1 MAKNLAQQRRE
12 EIIRAAHKCFITRGF
27 HATGMADIAREFG
40 MSAGHIYNYFPSK
53 TAIIEEV
60 ISRGMEDFYKNSCAL
75 QESQDSYEKTL
86 EQVRRILS
94 GILKKERVTLSLEL
108 LAEASHN
115 PELEKVLRE
124 ADVKARTHLK
134 ELSNPNGNNA
144 KDWALVDMG
153 MATFEGIGLRY
164 LRNPD
169 MDFDAMKFLPSVFT
183 CHGRNSNKGS
193 KSLKPSRL
201 KSPLLKKQP
210 VSFSKAG
217 CFTSKTGNYFKSTAI
232 KMRDC

>member
-1 MAKNLAQQRRE
+1 MTKNLAQQRRE
-12 EIIRAAHKCFITRGF
+12 EIIRAAHKCFISRGF

-75 QESQDSYEKTL
+75 QESQESYEKTL
-86 EQVRRILS
+86 EQVRRVLS
-94 GILKKERVTLSLEL
+94 GFLKEERVALSLEL
-108 LAEASHN
+108 VAEASHD

-134 ELSNPNGNNA
+134 ELTNREGNSP
-144 KDWALVDMG
+144 KDWALIDMG
-153 MATFEGIGLRY
+153 MATFEGLGLRF

-169 MDFDAMKFLPSVFT
+169 LDFDAVCEILAERIYMPREKLKQKL
-183 CHGRNSNKGS
+183 RELES
-193 KSLKPSRL
+193 K
-201 KSPLLKKQP
+201 
-210 VSFSKAG
+210 
-217 CFTSKTGNYFKSTAI
+217 
-232 KMRDC
+232 

>member
-1 MAKNLAQQRRE
+1 MTKNLAQQRRE
-12 EIIRAAHKCFITRGF
+12 EIIRAAHKCFISRGF

-75 QESQDSYEKTL
+75 QESQESYEKTL
-86 EQVRRILS
+86 EQVRRVLS
-94 GILKKERVTLSLEL
+94 GFLKKERVALSLEL
-108 LAEASHN
+108 VAEASHD

-134 ELSNPNGNNA
+134 ELTNREGNSP
-144 KDWALVDMG
+144 KDWALIDMG
-153 MATFEGIGLRY
+153 MATFEGLGLRF

-169 MDFDAMKFLPSVFT
+169 LDFDAVCEILAERIYMPREKLKQKL
-183 CHGRNSNKGS
+183 RELESN
-193 KSLKPSRL
+193 
-201 KSPLLKKQP
+201 
-210 VSFSKAG
+210 
-217 CFTSKTGNYFKSTAI
+217 
-232 KMRDC
+232 

>member
-1 MAKNLAQQRRE
+1 MTKNLAQQRRE
-12 EIIRAAHKCFITRGF
+12 EIIRAAHKCFISRGF

-75 QESQDSYEKTL
+75 QESQESYEKTL
-86 EQVRRILS
+86 EQVRRVLS
-94 GILKKERVTLSLEL
+94 GFLKKERVALSLEL
-108 LAEASHN
+108 VAEASHD

-134 ELSNPNGNNA
+134 ELTNREGNSP
-144 KDWALVDMG
+144 KDWALIDMG
-153 MATFEGIGLRY
+153 MATFEGLGLRF

-169 MDFDAMKFLPSVFT
+169 LDFDAVCEILAERMYMPREKLKQKL
-183 CHGRNSNKGS
+183 RELES
-193 KSLKPSRL
+193 K
-201 KSPLLKKQP
+201 
-210 VSFSKAG
+210 
-217 CFTSKTGNYFKSTAI
+217 
-232 KMRDC
+232 

>member
-1 MAKNLAQQRRE
+1 MTKNLAQQRRE
-12 EIIRAAHKCFITRGF
+12 EIIRAAHKCFISRGF

-75 QESQDSYEKTL
+75 QESQESYEKTL
-86 EQVRRILS
+86 EQVRRVLS
-94 GILKKERVTLSLEL
+94 GFLKKERVALSLEL
-108 LAEASHN
+108 VAEASHD

-134 ELSNPNGNNA
+134 ELTNREGDSP
-144 KDWALVDMG
+144 KDWALIDMG
-153 MATFEGIGLRY
+153 MATFEGLGLRF

-169 MDFDAMKFLPSVFT
+169 LDFDAVCLILAERIYMPREK
-183 CHGRNSNKGS
+183 
-193 KSLKPSRL
+193 LKQRL
-201 KSPLLKKQP
+201 KELE
-210 VSFSKAG
+210 SK
-217 CFTSKTGNYFKSTAI
+217 
-232 KMRDC
+232 

>member
-169 MDFDAMKFLPSVFT
+169 MDFDAICEVLAE

-201 KSPLLKKQP
+201 KSPLLKNSRFHFPKPAVLHQKQET
-210 VSFSKAG
+210 
-217 CFTSKTGNYFKSTAI
+217 TSSQ
-232 KMRDC
+232 RR

>member
-1 MAKNLAQQRRE
+1 MTKNLAQQRRE
-12 EIIRAAHKCFITRGF
+12 EIIRAAHKCFISRGF

-75 QESQDSYEKTL
+75 QESQESYEKTL
-86 EQVRRILS
+86 EQVRRVLS
-94 GILKKERVTLSLEL
+94 GFLKKERVALSLEL
-108 LAEASHN
+108 VAEASHD

-134 ELSNPNGNNA
+134 ELTNREGNSP
-144 KDWALVDMG
+144 KDWALIDMG
-153 MATFEGIGLRY
+153 MATFEGLGLRF

-169 MDFDAMKFLPSVFT
+169 LDFDASCRTYLYAARET
-183 CHGRNSNKGS
+183 
-193 KSLKPSRL
+193 
-201 KSPLLKKQP
+201 Q
-210 VSFSKAG
+210 
-217 CFTSKTGNYFKSTAI
+217 TKT
-232 KMRDC
+232 

>member
-115 PELEKVLRE
+115 PELEKCFERLMSKQGHTLKNFPIQTATMQKIGRWWIWE
-124 ADVKARTHLK
+124 WQPLK
-134 ELSNPNGNNA
+134 E
-144 KDWALVDMG
+144 
-153 MATFEGIGLRY
+153 
-164 LRNPD
+164 
-169 MDFDAMKFLPSVFT
+169 SV
-183 CHGRNSNKGS
+183 
-193 KSLKPSRL
+193 
-201 KSPLLKKQP
+201 
-210 VSFSKAG
+210 
-217 CFTSKTGNYFKSTAI
+217 
-232 KMRDC
+232 

>member
-1 MAKNLAQQRRE
+1 MSKNLAQQRRE

-27 HATGMADIAREFG
+27 RATGMADIAREFG

-60 ISRGMEDFYKNSCAL
+60 ISRGMEDFYKNFCAL

-115 PELEKVLRE
+115 PELEKVLQE
-124 ADVKARTHLK
+124 ADIKARTHLK
-134 ELSNPNGNNA
+134 ELTNPKGNGPRE
-144 KDWALVDMG
+144 WALVDMG
-153 MATFEGIGLRY
+153 MATFEGISLRY

-169 MDFDAMKFLPSVFT
+169 MDFDAVCEILAERIYMPRRKLEQ
-183 CHGRNSNKGS
+183 KLKELES
-193 KSLKPSRL
+193 KQALN
-201 KSPLLKKQP
+201 
-210 VSFSKAG
+210 
-217 CFTSKTGNYFKSTAI
+217 TSA
-232 KMRDC
+232 

>member
-1 MAKNLAQQRRE
+1 MTKNLAQQRRE
-12 EIIRAAHKCFITRGF
+12 EIIRAAHKCFISRGF

-75 QESQDSYEKTL
+75 QESQESYEKTL
-86 EQVRRILS
+86 VQVRRVLS
-94 GILKKERVTLSLEL
+94 GFLKKERVALSLEL
-108 LAEASHN
+108 VAEASHD

-134 ELSNPNGNNA
+134 ELTNREGDSP
-144 KDWALVDMG
+144 KDWALIDMG
-153 MATFEGIGLRY
+153 MATFEGLGLRF

-169 MDFDAMKFLPSVFT
+169 LDFDAVCEILAERIYMPREK
-183 CHGRNSNKGS
+183 
-193 KSLKPSRL
+193 LKQRL
-201 KSPLLKKQP
+201 KELE
-210 VSFSKAG
+210 SK
-217 CFTSKTGNYFKSTAI
+217 
-232 KMRDC
+232 

>member
-40 MSAGHIYNYFPSK
+40 MSAG
-53 TAIIEEV
+53 
-60 ISRGMEDFYKNSCAL
+60 MEDFYKNSCAL

-94 GILKKERVTLSLEL
+94 GILKKERVALSLEL

-124 ADVKARTHLK
+124 ADVKARRHLK

-164 LRNPD
+164 LR
-169 MDFDAMKFLPSVFT
+169 
-183 CHGRNSNKGS
+183 
-193 KSLKPSRL
+193 
-201 KSPLLKKQP
+201 
-210 VSFSKAG
+210 
-217 CFTSKTGNYFKSTAI
+217 I
-232 KMRDC
+232 

>member
-1 MAKNLAQQRRE
+1 MTKNLAQQRRE
-12 EIIRAAHKCFITRGF
+12 EIIRAAHKCFISRGF

-75 QESQDSYEKTL
+75 QESQESYEKTL
-86 EQVRRILS
+86 EQVRRVLS
-94 GILKKERVTLSLEL
+94 GFLKKERVALSLEL
-108 LAEASHN
+108 VAEASHD

-134 ELSNPNGNNA
+134 ELTNREGDSP
-144 KDWALVDMG
+144 KDWALIDMG
-153 MATFEGIGLRY
+153 MTTFEGLGLRF

-169 MDFDAMKFLPSVFT
+169 LDFDAVCEILAERIYMPREK
-183 CHGRNSNKGS
+183 
-193 KSLKPSRL
+193 LKQRL
-201 KSPLLKKQP
+201 KELE
-210 VSFSKAG
+210 
-217 CFTSKTGNYFKSTAI
+217 
-232 KMRDC
+232 

>member
-1 MAKNLAQQRRE
+1 MTKNLAQQRRE
-12 EIIRAAHKCFITRGF
+12 EIIRAAHKCFISRGF

-75 QESQDSYEKTL
+75 QESQESYEKTL
-86 EQVRRILS
+86 EQVRRVLS
-94 GILKKERVTLSLEL
+94 GFLKKERVALSLEL
-108 LAEASHN
+108 VAEASHD

-134 ELSNPNGNNA
+134 ELTNREGDSP
-144 KDWALVDMG
+144 KDWALIDMG
-153 MATFEGIGLRY
+153 MATFEGLGLRF

-169 MDFDAMKFLPSVFT
+169 LDFDAVCEILAERIYMPREK
-183 CHGRNSNKGS
+183 
-193 KSLKPSRL
+193 LKQRL
-201 KSPLLKKQP
+201 KELE
-210 VSFSKAG
+210 SK
-217 CFTSKTGNYFKSTAI
+217 
-232 KMRDC
+232 